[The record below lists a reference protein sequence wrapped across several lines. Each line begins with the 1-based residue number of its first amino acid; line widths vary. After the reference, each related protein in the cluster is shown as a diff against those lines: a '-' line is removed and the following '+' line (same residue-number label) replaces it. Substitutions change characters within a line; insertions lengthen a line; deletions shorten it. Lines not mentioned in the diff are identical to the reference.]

1 MVNADPI
8 VEELMSPGEEF
19 EVISEGSIRI
29 FKNSPKNMSV
39 IFNNARKFGTTEFL
53 VSGDTR
59 LSFDDVFGYAD
70 GLSFWL
76 TEEISEIKG
85 KAVAI
90 CMKNQPEWIIAFI
103 AIINAGGVA
112 VLINSRGTG
121 ESMLQAIEDTNCV
134 CVIGDSARLDVLFKE
149 GYKGRYL
156 SADNFPK
163 KSINVWS
170 LIRPCWLEKIF

>member
-39 IFNNARKFGTTEFL
+39 IFNNARKFGATEFL

-76 TEEISEIKG
+76 TKEISEIKG
-85 KAVAI
+85 KS
-90 CMKNQPEWIIAFI
+90 C
-103 AIINAGGVA
+103 
-112 VLINSRGTG
+112 S
-121 ESMLQAIEDTNCV
+121 
-134 CVIGDSARLDVLFKE
+134 
-149 GYKGRYL
+149 YL
-156 SADNFPK
+156 YEEPA
-163 KSINVWS
+163 
-170 LIRPCWLEKIF
+170 